1 MKKPTAVILL
11 IITIGL
17 SGCRGPSSDDVAAAP
32 DSAPVA
38 DAIYTNGKIYTVN
51 EAQPWA
57 EAVAIKDGKFITV
70 GSADQ
75 VAALAGDN
83 TEVVDLG
90 GAFVMPGVFDLHA
103 HPFITPWYGSMNL
116 ELTGAETKEKV
127 LAAVAEYAEANP
139 DKECSWGVQGW

>member
-1 MKKPTAVILL
+1 MKPSTRFILL
-11 IITIGL
+11 IIAINL
-17 SGCRGPSSDDVAAAP
+17 IGCRAPSSDVAAVAP
-32 DSAPVA
+32 DSATVA
-38 DAIYTNGKIYTVN
+38 DTIYTNGKIYTVN
-51 EAQPWA
+51 EDQPWA

-116 ELTGAETKEKV
+116 ELTGSYCRTKA
-127 LAAVAEYAEANP
+127 L
-139 DKECSWGVQGW
+139 